1 MIVLWTSRNCPRCLA
16 VKKILELLKVK
27 YEEADAHR
35 YEDFLMSKN
44 LVVLPILQIKKRFYS
59 ITNTSQVTQILEK
72 ENII

>member
-16 VKKILELLKVK
+16 TKKILELWKVK
-27 YEEADAHR
+27 YEEADAYG

-59 ITNTSQVTQILEK
+59 ITDPSQIKKILEK

>member
-16 VKKILELLKVK
+16 TKKILELFKIK
-27 YEEADAHR
+27 YEEADAQK

-44 LVVLPILQIKKRFYS
+44 LVVLPILQIKNRFYS
-59 ITNTSQVTQILEK
+59 ITDPAQVTQILEK